1 MSISRASLEVQ
12 WLRIHFPM
20 QGTHEFNP
28 SSLMSSIP
36 QGTKIPPLKG
46 QLSLPT
52 AIREAHTAMRSLLAA
67 TKTHCSQKRER
78 ERESPCPAHWSSSLA
93 SPRSQNKKSYR
104 NSAREVFEL
113 FGGNVHEGRDKSR
126 QLRFAQLQEGPWWNL
141 HIKGSPALQRQA
153 LFLPSRPPVTANWL
167 TWGQS

>member
-1 MSISRASLEVQ
+1 
-12 WLRIHFPM
+12 
-20 QGTHEFNP
+20 
-28 SSLMSSIP
+28 
-36 QGTKIPPLKG
+36 
-46 QLSLPT
+46 
-52 AIREAHTAMRSLLAA
+52 MRSLLAA
-67 TKTHCSQKRER
+67 TKTHCSQKKER
-78 ERESPCPAHWSSSLA
+78 GKKSMSHPLDQQF
-93 SPRSQNKKSYR
+93 SQPKKPNKKSYR